1 MATVLKIDLA
11 LPEPAYEQIVRGLR
25 ALLVGGEL
33 APGEQLPAVRQL
45 AVDLGLNHN
54 TVAEAYRLLAKEGWL
69 DLRHGRGATVVAR
82 QSPRPSRASKSQFAR
97 QLQELIAKAISDGV
111 PRAVI
116 AEGLTGIAA
125 EITKGEL
132 S

>member
-1 MATVLKIDLA
+1 MTTVLKIDLA

-25 ALLVGGEL
+25 ALLVSGEL

-45 AVDLGLNHN
+45 AMDLGLNHN

-82 QSPRPSRASKSQFAR
+82 QSPRASRASKSQFVR

-116 AEGLTGIAA
+116 AEGLTGIAE